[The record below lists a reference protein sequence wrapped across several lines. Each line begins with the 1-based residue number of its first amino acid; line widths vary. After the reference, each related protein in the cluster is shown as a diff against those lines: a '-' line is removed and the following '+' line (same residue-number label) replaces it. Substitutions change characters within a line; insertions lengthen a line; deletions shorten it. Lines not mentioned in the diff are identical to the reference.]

1 MKLFLLFVFLPLTV
15 FADVKTEIS
24 GNAEIQGRHSWNNRD
39 ARKDYFQDWREEDFY
54 LGYGNLNGKVTF
66 GQSTVE
72 SNVFARHSR
81 SDLYQNNFAAARF
94 FNFPERLVARDV
106 FKLQHVHQN
115 KETRDEI
122 VLNKLYYQW
131 ENDEARF
138 MAGRLYIN
146 YGLGEIFNPI
156 NPFNQPTGLTS
167 ISQVAQGNDG
177 MGFSLFSSEKHKIDF
192 YLLGDKRLDGY
203 DGQID
208 RTLWVHGEIQ
218 YSGELAVEYVIGEDQ
233 NRNKAGGQLSYQ
245 MGDNLL
251 FFQGLY
257 QTALITNKNN
267 SNNLMDI
274 LLGYDRQMNTK
285 WHLRMESGYQK
296 QNRSLTGT
304 TNTER
309 FLPTEYFVALANQYE
324 LHPLV
329 KISATLIN
337 DIKSG
342 FTYGI
347 AKLTLS
353 LSDNSEAEIFGYS
366 PVARGSKADNLTQK
380 LVTQDIGLSL
390 RGFF

>member
-1 MKLFLLFVFLPLTV
+1 MKMLLLFIFLPLT
-15 FADVKTEIS
+15 ALAELKTEIS
-24 GNAEIQGRHSWNNRD
+24 GNAEIQGRHSWNNED
-39 ARKDYFQDWREEDFY
+39 ARKEFFQDWREEDFY
-54 LGYGNLNGKVTF
+54 LGYGNLNGKATF
-66 GQSTVE
+66 GQSTIE

-81 SDLYQNNFAAARF
+81 SDLYENNFAAARF
-94 FNFPERLVARDV
+94 FNFPERLVARDL

-115 KETRDEI
+115 KQTRDEV
-122 VLNKLYYQW
+122 VLNKFYYQW

-177 MGFSLFSSEKHKIDF
+177 LGFSLFSGEKHKVDF

-203 DGQID
+203 EGQIE

-218 YSGELAVEYVIGEDQ
+218 FTGNLAVEYVVGQDQ
-233 NRNKAGGQLSYQ
+233 NRDKIGTQVSYQ
-245 MGDNLL
+245 LGDNLL

-274 LLGYDRQMNTK
+274 LLGYDRQLTTK

-304 TNTER
+304 TTTER
-309 FLPTEYFVALANQYE
+309 FLPTEYFVALSNQYE
-324 LHPLV
+324 IHPLV

-342 FTYGI
+342 FTYGL

-353 LSDNSEAEIFGYS
+353 LSDNAETEIFGYS
-366 PVARGSKADNLTQK
+366 PVARGDEADNLTQK
-380 LVTQDIGLSL
+380 LVTQDIGLAL
-390 RGFF
+390 RGYF